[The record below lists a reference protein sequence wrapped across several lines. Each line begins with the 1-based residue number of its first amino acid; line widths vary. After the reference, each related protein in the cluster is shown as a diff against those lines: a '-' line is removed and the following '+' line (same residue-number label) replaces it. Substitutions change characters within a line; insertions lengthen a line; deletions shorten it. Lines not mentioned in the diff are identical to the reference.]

1 MTLISDPV
9 FYLAAIPAVTF
20 LGLSKGGFAGVGLMA
35 TPLLALV
42 LPPLQAAA
50 ILLPILLLQDVISV
64 YVYRNDWDAW
74 NLEVMLPGAAGGICL
89 AWLLAAHVSDA
100 HVRLAVGL
108 IALGFVLNYWR
119 GRPIAAK
126 EQQGVPRG
134 MFWGCLSGFTSMLCQ
149 AGGPPFQV
157 YVLPQ
162 RLEKLTFVGTMAI
175 FFAAIN
181 VMKVVPYLALSQF
194 STAGFAT
201 SLVLM
206 PLAVLTNFLGIWL
219 VRITPTGLFYKIS
232 YVLVLLI
239 SLGLIYS
246 ALTEMLGS
254 GPVPHFRSS

>member
-1 MTLISDPV
+1 MTLLADPL

-64 YVYRNDWDAW
+64 YVYRNDWDPW
-74 NLEVMLPGAAGGICL
+74 NIEVMLPGAAVGVGL

-108 IALGFVLNYWR
+108 IALGFVLNHWL
-119 GRPIAAK
+119 GRPVAASGH
-126 EQQGVPRG
+126 QGVPRG

-162 RLEKLTFVGTMAI
+162 KLEKLTFVGTMAI
-175 FFAAIN
+175 FFASIN
-181 VMKVVPYLALSQF
+181 VMKVIPYLALNQF
-194 STAGFAT
+194 SSAGFAT
-201 SLVLM
+201 SLALM
-206 PLAVLTNFLGIWL
+206 PLAVATNFLGIWL
-219 VRITPTGLFYKIS
+219 VRITPTRVFYRIS
-232 YVLVLLI
+232 YFLVFLI
-239 SLGLIYS
+239 ALALVYT
-246 ALTEMLGS
+246 ALTEMLGI
-254 GPVPHFRSS
+254 RSAGAISS

>member
-1 MTLISDPV
+1 MTLITDPV

-74 NLEVMLPGAAGGICL
+74 NIEVMLPGAAVGVCL

-108 IALGFVLNYWR
+108 IALGFVTNHWL
-119 GRPIAAK
+119 GRQPVVPAHPA
-126 EQQGVPRG
+126 VPRG
-134 MFWGCLSGFTSMLCQ
+134 MFWGCVSGFTSMLCQ

-162 RLEKLTFVGTMAI
+162 RLEKMTFVGTMAI
-175 FFAAIN
+175 FFASIN
-181 VMKVVPYLALSQF
+181 VMKVIPYFALSQF
-194 STAGFAT
+194 SSAGFAT
-201 SLVLM
+201 SIALM
-206 PLAVLTNFLGIWL
+206 PLAVATNFLGIWL
-219 VRITPTGLFYKIS
+219 VRVTPTRVFYKLT

-239 SLGLIYS
+239 ALALIYN
-246 ALTEMLGS
+246 ALTDMLGT
-254 GPVPHFRSS
+254 P